1 MKPLLMVV
9 CAFIVPL
16 VVAKFSRDQL
26 PYAQSLAAPFAASPE
41 VDNDIR
47 SISKL
52 VKSLSDINPGVLGM
66 APVIKQSATACTIL
80 VFVALCLI

>member
-52 VKSLSDINPGVLGM
+52 VNL
-66 APVIKQSATACTIL
+66 
-80 VFVALCLI
+80 